1 MSNIE
6 VSVIIPIYNVEKYLA
21 RCLESLVGQ
30 DFAKPFEII
39 LVNDGSPDES
49 AKIAEDYAQR
59 FDCIK
64 LYTQE
69 NRGVSAARNNGISHA
84 NGRYITFAD
93 SDDFVEKDY
102 ISVLYDLLEKSG
114 ADISYCGFYTVNE
127 SSGKRHSYFLSHG
140 AGVFTSAQMLKS
152 LFHDVTVRSF
162 SWGKM
167 YRREIFTECNIK
179 FPEGRHFEDV
189 YIMPRIFHQAERI
202 AVTKRPLYNYLLRK
216 SGITGNITLRG
227 IFQYIDAYGGIRG
240 FLDEQSI
247 FRQYKGA
254 FRFLGVK
261 IALTVIP
268 WLFMA
273 RSKDRSF
280 SLTEEIRKAVRTL
293 RKYAK

>member
-1 MSNIE
+1 MNNIE

-30 DFAKPFEII
+30 DFTKPFEII
-39 LVNDGSPDES
+39 LVNDGSPDGS

-93 SDDFVEKDY
+93 SDDFVEPDY
-102 ISVLYDLLEKSG
+102 ISTLYDLMEKSG
-114 ADISYCGFYTVNE
+114 ADISYCGFYTVKE
-127 SSGKRHSYFLSHG
+127 GSDKRHSYFLSHKSG
-140 AGVFTSAQMLKS
+140 IFTSAQMLKS
-152 LFHDVTVRSF
+152 LFHDITVRSF

-167 YRREIFTECNIK
+167 YRREIFTERNIK

-189 YIMPRIFHQAERI
+189 YIMPRIFLQAESI

-216 SGITGNITLRG
+216 SGITGNITHHG

-240 FLDEQSI
+240 FLDEQNI
-247 FRQYKGA
+247 FSQYKGA
-254 FRFLGVK
+254 FRFLGLK

-273 RSKDRSF
+273 HSRDKGF
-280 SLTEEIRKAVRTL
+280 ALMKEIREAIRRI